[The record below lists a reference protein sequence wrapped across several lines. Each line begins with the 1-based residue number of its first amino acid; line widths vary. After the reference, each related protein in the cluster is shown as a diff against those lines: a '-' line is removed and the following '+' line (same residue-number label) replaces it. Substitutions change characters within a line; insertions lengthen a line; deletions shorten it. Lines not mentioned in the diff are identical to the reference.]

1 MRDVI
6 LVLMENLVPQEKKS
20 LVLVLVKQKHNFVC
34 LSLFYNGDNSYLFV
48 HGKELY
54 NFKANSGNVN

>member
-1 MRDVI
+1 
-6 LVLMENLVPQEKKS
+6 MENLVPQEKKG
-20 LVLVLVKQKHNFVC
+20 LVLVLVKQKQNFVC
-34 LSLFYNGDNSYLFV
+34 LSLLYNGDNSYLFV

>member
-6 LVLMENLVPQEKKS
+6 LVLMENLVPQEKKG
-20 LVLVLVKQKHNFVC
+20 LVLVLVKQKQNFVC
-34 LSLFYNGDNSYLFV
+34 LSYNGDNSYLFV

-54 NFKANSGNVN
+54 NFKANSGNVS

>member
-6 LVLMENLVPQEKKS
+6 LVLMENLVPQEKKG
-20 LVLVLVKQKHNFVC
+20 LVLVLVKRKQNFVC

>member
-1 MRDVI
+1 
-6 LVLMENLVPQEKKS
+6 MENLVPQEKKG
-20 LVLVLVKQKHNFVC
+20 LVLVLVKQKQNFVC

-54 NFKANSGNVN
+54 NFKAKSGNVN

>member
-20 LVLVLVKQKHNFVC
+20 LVLVLVKQKQNFVC

>member
-20 LVLVLVKQKHNFVC
+20 LVLVLVKQKQNFVC
-34 LSLFYNGDNSYLFV
+34 LSLFDNSYLFV

-54 NFKANSGNVN
+54 NFKANSRNVN

>member
-6 LVLMENLVPQEKKS
+6 LVLMENLVPQEKKG
-20 LVLVLVKQKHNFVC
+20 LVLVLVKQKQNFVC

-54 NFKANSGNVN
+54 NFKANSRNVN

>member
-6 LVLMENLVPQEKKS
+6 LVLMENLVPQEKKG
-20 LVLVLVKQKHNFVC
+20 LVLVLVKQKQNFVC